1 MATLYSSD
9 ALDGDAFEVLLRDL
23 NPYINDLLEPEFH
36 RFGDLPIELRFQI
49 YGKQRSVSIHARRNL
64 TLYPNL

>member
-1 MATLYSSD
+1 MATSYSSRRFRR
-9 ALDGDAFEVLLRDL
+9 DAFEVLLRDL

-49 YGKQRSVSIHARRNL
+49 YGKRRSVSVHARRIL